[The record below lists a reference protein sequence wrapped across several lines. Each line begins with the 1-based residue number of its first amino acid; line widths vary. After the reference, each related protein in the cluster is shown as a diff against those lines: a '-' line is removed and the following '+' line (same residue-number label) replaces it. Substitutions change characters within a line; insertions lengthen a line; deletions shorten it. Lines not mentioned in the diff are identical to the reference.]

1 MSSRAHPVEGKGNRV
16 MERQDRRERERGQ
29 ALPLF
34 VLMLIA
40 LLAAT
45 GLVVDSGSAWAQ
57 ERSQQKASDVA
68 AIAGATKEANGGTR
82 NEIISAALASAV
94 ANGYAAGDV
103 QVNIPPTSGKF
114 APGPGKGPLLSND
127 CSTPAVYPCWVE
139 VVITKPHDNFFAG
152 IIGQGTWN
160 VAAKGVAV
168 GGIANSVS
176 NGLSPI
182 MFNEDAVANQ
192 NPKQFCDPQD
202 NKCTPNSDFPKH
214 DLQFN
219 WTTVCITGGNCNVN
233 TQDVVD
239 IINGGM
245 FTTSAWLGMDLGAHN
260 QGQHTAACHAML
272 DEFPDGGTF
281 PVVINDDNG
290 NLRGFWM
297 WTFDP
302 NDDRLR
308 RHGRHAAGWPVHRQ
322 QLGPISPQRDPA
334 DHLRQRSA
342 SDLRPLRGQAR
353 RVANPS
359 SWSSASSTA
368 LIEAPAATP
377 GPLLVPWS
385 GQVRL
390 ECACYASM
398 PIGSPM
404 VLPVLRTRCSPAPV

>member
-1 MSSRAHPVEGKGNRV
+1 
-16 MERQDRRERERGQ
+16 MERHDRRERERGQ

-45 GLVVDSGSAWAQ
+45 GLVIDSGSAWAQ

-82 NEIISAALASAV
+82 GEIIAAATASAV
-94 ANGYAAGDV
+94 ANGYANSEI
-103 QVNIPPTSGKF
+103 QVNIPPASGKF
-114 APGPGKGPLLSND
+114 APGPGKDAMLSNT
-127 CSTPAVYPCWVE
+127 CATAALYPCWVE

-152 IIGQGTWN
+152 VIGQGTWN

-192 NPKQFCDPQD
+192 NKKQFCDPQD

-219 WTTVCITGGNCNVN
+219 WTTLCITGGNCNVN
-233 TQDVVD
+233 TNDVVD
-239 IINGGM
+239 IINGGG
-245 FTTSAWLGMDLGAHN
+245 FTTSVWLGMDLGAHN

-272 DEFPDGGTF
+272 DAFKVPTTM

-302 NDDRLR
+302 ATTDCQGKDGMLLGGNFTANSWGQYPLSETPLTIS
-308 RHGRHAAGWPVHRQ
+308 AG
-322 QLGPISPQRDPA
+322 
-334 DHLRQRSA
+334 
-342 SDLRPLRGQAR
+342 
-353 RVANPS
+353 
-359 SWSSASSTA
+359 
-368 LIEAPAATP
+368 APAATF
-377 GPLLVPWS
+377 GLYVVKLV
-385 GQVRL
+385 
-390 ECACYASM
+390 E
-398 PIGSPM
+398 
-404 VLPVLRTRCSPAPV
+404 

>member
-1 MSSRAHPVEGKGNRV
+1 MAALIHRRENESWNARTGENENAVRRSRSSSSAHRTVGRHGPRRRLGQRLGAGALAAEGLRRGG
-16 MERQDRRERERGQ
+16 DRRRDQGSERWHSERDDQ
-29 ALPLF
+29 RR
-34 VLMLIA
+34 I
-40 LLAAT
+40 
-45 GLVVDSGSAWAQ
+45 GL
-57 ERSQQKASDVA
+57 
-68 AIAGATKEANGGTR
+68 
-82 NEIISAALASAV
+82 AV

-103 QVNIPPTSGKF
+103 QVNIPPTSGNF

-152 IIGQGTWN
+152 VIGQGTWD
-160 VAAKGVAV
+160 VSAKGVAV

-233 TQDVVD
+233 TNDVVD
-239 IINGGM
+239 IIQGGM

-302 NDDRLR
+302 ATTDCEGTDGML
-308 RHGRHAAGWPVHRQ
+308 
-322 QLGPISPQRDPA
+322 LGGHFTADSWGQYPLSETPLTIS
-334 DHLRQRSA
+334 
-342 SDLRPLRGQAR
+342 
-353 RVANPS
+353 AN
-359 SWSSASSTA
+359 
-368 LIEAPAATP
+368 APAATF
-377 GPLLVPWS
+377 GLYVVKLV
-385 GQVRL
+385 
-390 ECACYASM
+390 E
-398 PIGSPM
+398 
-404 VLPVLRTRCSPAPV
+404 

>member
-1 MSSRAHPVEGKGNRV
+1 

-40 LLAAT
+40 LMAAT
-45 GLVVDSGSAWAQ
+45 GLVVDVGQ
-57 ERSQQKASDVA
+57 RLG
-68 AIAGATKEANGGTR
+68 AGALAAEGLGRGGHR
-82 NEIISAALASAV
+82 RRDQGGQRRHPRRDHQRRAGL
-94 ANGYAAGDV
+94 GGRQRLRAGDV

-114 APGPGKGPLLSND
+114 APGPGKGPMLSND

-152 IIGQGTWN
+152 VIGQGTWN

-192 NPKQFCDPQD
+192 NPKQFCNPQD

-233 TQDVVD
+233 TNDVVD

-272 DEFPDGGTF
+272 DEFPDGGTSRSSSTTTTATCAASGCG
-281 PVVINDDNG
+281 PSI
-290 NLRGFWM
+290 
-297 WTFDP
+297 
-302 NDDRLR
+302 R
-308 RHGRHAAGWPVHRQ
+308 RRPTARARTACCSADTSPPTAGA
-322 QLGPISPQRDPA
+322 ST
-334 DHLRQRSA
+334 RSA
-342 SDLRPLRGQAR
+342 RPR
-353 RVANPS
+353 
-359 SWSSASSTA
+359 
-368 LIEAPAATP
+368 
-377 GPLLVPWS
+377 
-385 GQVRL
+385 
-390 ECACYASM
+390 
-398 PIGSPM
+398 
-404 VLPVLRTRCSPAPV
+404 